1 MVVDVSYIMLMENK
15 VLIRLM
21 LIFPAHAVTEPSPI
35 IYDVFQLGLELST
48 AICAQSFASKLWW
61 KKSAMACKRKGLI
74 TVCSMVL
81 VFGVL
86 YAILASTD

>member
-35 IYDVFQLGLELST
+35 IYDVFPT
-48 AICAQSFASKLWW
+48 
-61 KKSAMACKRKGLI
+61 
-74 TVCSMVL
+74 
-81 VFGVL
+81 GVR
-86 YAILASTD
+86 T